1 MMIDP
6 VWARQFAED
15 WIDAWNSHDLER
27 IFSQYTDDF
36 EITSPLVIKRMKEPS
51 GTLKGKDAVRPY
63 WHGGLQVKPP
73 LRFELKDV
81 LAGVNSI
88 TLYYRR
94 VYGDFAA
101 EVLIFNEQKQVVKT
115 IVHYS

>member
-1 MMIDP
+1 M
-6 VWARQFAED
+6 
-15 WIDAWNSHDLER
+15 IDAWNSHDLER
-27 IFSQYTDDF
+27 IFSHYTDDF

-63 WHGGLQVKPP
+63 WQAGLEVKPP
-73 LRFELKDV
+73 LHFELHEV
-81 LAGVNSI
+81 LVGINSI

-94 VYGDFAA
+94 VYGNFAA
-101 EVLIFNEQKQVVKT
+101 EVMLFNDEKQVVKA